1 MGKTTFLLAPRR
13 ALGPDRPN
21 DRPWDKSGLITN
33 SIDLLTILHFSK
45 QLITVENAGLVE
57 RKTCQDKD
65 FLKVDSSSVN

>member
-33 SIDLLTILHFSK
+33 SFDLLILHFSK
-45 QLITVENAGLVE
+45 QVITAENVSLFE
-57 RKTCQDKD
+57 RGTCQEKD

>member
-33 SIDLLTILHFSK
+33 SIDLLILHFSK
-45 QLITVENAGLVE
+45 QVISVENASLVE
-57 RKTCQDKD
+57 RRTCQEKD